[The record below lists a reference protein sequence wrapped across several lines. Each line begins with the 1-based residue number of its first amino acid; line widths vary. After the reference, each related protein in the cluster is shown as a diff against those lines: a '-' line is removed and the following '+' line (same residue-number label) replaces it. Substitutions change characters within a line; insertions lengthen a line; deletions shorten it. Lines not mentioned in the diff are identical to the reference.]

1 MQTNKSGKVWRVVA
15 IILVGLAAAMNLLGG
30 IGTTCAAF
38 FTKQYPPMW
47 AIYDYQWLYQGFV
60 VVTVLVGLVGIW
72 TVVKLIRGA
81 KNAYRD
87 AVIVLGIG
95 SVVDIIH
102 VIASLALLESATP
115 INVVTGLT
123 VLALL
128 VMLYLG
134 TPGMRQKVRF
144 YRQAGPN
151 ERAAAGGMAA
161 IVTGLI
167 TLTTP
172 VWAGPTH
179 MFEGINWVNL
189 LLAPL
194 MLAGG
199 ALLVMG
205 VTRLGR
211 LVLEER
217 MRARAQATQ
226 AESTSAM

>member
-1 MQTNKSGKVWRVVA
+1 MQTNKSGKAWRVAA

-47 AIYDYQWLYQGFV
+47 AVYDYQWLYQSFV
-60 VVTVLVGLVGIW
+60 VITVLVGLAGIW
-72 TVVKLIRGA
+72 TVVKLIRGG

-87 AVIVLGIG
+87 AVIVLAIG

-102 VIASLALLESATP
+102 VIASLAILESATP

-144 YRQAGPN
+144 EREAGPV
-151 ERAAAGGMAA
+151 ERAAAGGLAA

-167 TLTTP
+167 TLSTP
-172 VWAGPTH
+172 IWAGPSH
-179 MFEGINWVNL
+179 MFEGVNWVNL

-199 ALLVMG
+199 ALLLIG

-211 LVLEER
+211 LVLAGSLREED
-217 MRARAQATQ
+217 QPTQ